1 MIQSDNLSYYY
12 NKNKALFK
20 DLAFNQKEGSIVG
33 LLGKNGAGKSTLLN
47 LLAGLLIP
55 KKGDLKVNGFLPF
68 KRDPN
73 FLIDIFLVTD
83 ELFLPALSIHAY
95 TKVFAPLYK
104 NFDLE
109 KMDTLLLEFEIN
121 KADKL
126 NKLSHGQQKKFM
138 IAFAL
143 ATNCKIL
150 LLDEPTNGLD
160 IPSKSVFRKV
170 LVSSIE
176 EDQLVII
183 STHQV
188 KDVETVID
196 KIIILDDGKI
206 IFENSILDITEKLQF
221 KKVSTINS
229 GTDYL
234 YHEKCPE
241 GFNVMLPITNNEETE
256 IDMELLFNAITNNT
270 QIIF

>member
-1 MIQSDNLSYYY
+1 MIQSDNLSFYY

-20 DLAFNQKEGSIVG
+20 DLVFNQKEGSIVG

-55 KKGDLKVNGFLPF
+55 KEGDLKVNGFVPY
-68 KRDPN
+68 KRNPN
-73 FLIDIFLVTD
+73 FLTDIFLVTD
-83 ELFLPALSIHAY
+83 ELFLPNLSIYAY
-95 TKVFAPLYK
+95 TKVYAPLYE

-109 KMDTLLLEFEIN
+109 KMDTLLLEFELN
-121 KADKL
+121 KKDKL
-126 NKLSHGQQKKFM
+126 NKLSHGQQKKFI

-176 EDQLVII
+176 DHQLVII

-188 KDVETVID
+188 KDVETIID
-196 KIIILDDGKI
+196 KVLILEEGKI
-206 IFENSILDITEKLQF
+206 TFEKNVMEITEKLQF
-221 KKVSTINS
+221 KKVSSINS
-229 GTDYL
+229 ELDYL
-234 YHEKCPE
+234 YHEKCFE
-241 GFNVMLPITNNEETE
+241 
-256 IDMELLFNAITNNT
+256 ASH
-270 QIIF
+270 